1 MVVIRDRYLV
11 FTIPS
16 NQKEG
21 RGRGSRG
28 SGSGS
33 RGRGSRGRGSCR
45 KGRGHGVESSTIIDE
60 DKKNIVQISSDDDF
74 EATSK

>member
-28 SGSGS
+28 SGNGSHGRCS
-33 RGRGSRGRGSCR
+33 RGRGRGR
-45 KGRGHGVESSTIIDE
+45 GVESSTIIDE
-60 DKKNIVQISSDDDF
+60 DEKNVVQISSDDDF

>member
-28 SGSGS
+28 SGNGS
-33 RGRGSRGRGSCR
+33 RGRGSRGRGSR
-45 KGRGHGVESSTIIDE
+45 GRGRGRGVESSTIIDE
-60 DKKNIVQISSDDDF
+60 DEKNVVQISSDDDF